1 MKQYEKKI
9 ESYQALIQKGY
20 VRESAV
26 QNVMKQCAGIMSRQD
41 DRRASY
47 FEFLYEQFKFIR
59 KRWWALQGGSL
70 LLLWMLLAD
79 YGEGANAERVLGA
92 LSVIF
97 AVLIIPE
104 IWKNRR
110 FSAVEIEK
118 TSYYSLRQICSARI
132 LMFAAVDLTM
142 ITIFFA
148 VSFSTLQI
156 SAYRIVIDFL
166 VPFNISCCICF
177 RLLYS
182 KWQELEYIAV
192 FLSTACI
199 FAWSMI
205 VSTDFIYERISMTVW
220 IGLLLLSFI
229 YLIYCIWKSQC
240 NCEINWEGKAN
251 GTAI

>member
-9 ESYQALIQKGY
+9 ESYQTLIQKGY

-26 QNVMKQCAGIMSRQD
+26 RNVMKQCAGIMSRQD

-47 FEFLYEQFKFIR
+47 FGFLHEQFKFIR

-79 YGEGANAERVLGA
+79 YGEGANADRVLGA
-92 LSVIF
+92 LSVI
-97 AVLIIPE
+97 
-104 IWKNRR
+104 
-110 FSAVEIEK
+110 S
-118 TSYYSLRQICSARI
+118 SYYSLRQICSARI

-182 KWQELEYIAV
+182 KWRELEYIAV
-192 FLSTACI
+192 FLSIACI
-199 FAWSMI
+199 FAWSLI
-205 VSTDFIYERISMTVW
+205 VSSDFIYERISMPVW
-220 IGLLLLSFI
+220 IGLLLLSFV

>member
-9 ESYQALIQKGY
+9 ESYQTLIQKGY

-26 QNVMKQCAGIMSRQD
+26 QNVMEQCAGIMSRQD

-79 YGEGANAERVLGA
+79 YGEGANADRVLGA
-92 LSVIF
+92 LSVI
-97 AVLIIPE
+97 
-104 IWKNRR
+104 
-110 FSAVEIEK
+110 S
-118 TSYYSLRQICSARI
+118 SYYSLRQICSARI

-182 KWQELEYIAV
+182 KWRELEYIAV

-199 FAWSMI
+199 FAWSLI
-205 VSTDFIYERISMTVW
+205 VSSDFIYERISMPVW
-220 IGLLLLSFI
+220 IGLLLLSFV

>member
-9 ESYQALIQKGY
+9 ESYQILIQKGY
-20 VRESAV
+20 VRESV
-26 QNVMKQCAGIMSRQD
+26 VRNVMKQCAGIMSRQD

-47 FEFLYEQFKFIR
+47 FGFLHEQFKFIR

-79 YGEGANAERVLGA
+79 YGEGANADRVLGA
-92 LSVIF
+92 LSVI
-97 AVLIIPE
+97 
-104 IWKNRR
+104 
-110 FSAVEIEK
+110 S
-118 TSYYSLRQICSARI
+118 SYYSLRQICSARI
-132 LMFAAVDLTM
+132 LMFAAVDLTK

-166 VPFNISCCICF
+166 VPFNISCCICL

-182 KWQELEYIAV
+182 KWQEMEYIAV

-199 FAWSMI
+199 FAWSLI
-205 VSTDFIYERISMTVW
+205 VSSDFIYERISMPVW
-220 IGLLLLSFI
+220 IGLLLLSFV

>member
-9 ESYQALIQKGY
+9 ESYQILIQKGY
-20 VRESAV
+20 VRESV
-26 QNVMKQCAGIMSRQD
+26 VRNVMKQCAGIMSRQD

-47 FEFLYEQFKFIR
+47 FGFLHEQFKFIR

-79 YGEGANAERVLGA
+79 YGEGANADRVLGA
-92 LSVIF
+92 LSVI
-97 AVLIIPE
+97 
-104 IWKNRR
+104 
-110 FSAVEIEK
+110 S
-118 TSYYSLRQICSARI
+118 SYYSLRQICSARI

>member
-1 MKQYEKKI
+1 
-9 ESYQALIQKGY
+9 
-20 VRESAV
+20 
-26 QNVMKQCAGIMSRQD
+26 
-41 DRRASY
+41 
-47 FEFLYEQFKFIR
+47 
-59 KRWWALQGGSL
+59 
-70 LLLWMLLAD
+70 
-79 YGEGANAERVLGA
+79 
-92 LSVIF
+92 
-97 AVLIIPE
+97 
-104 IWKNRR
+104 
-110 FSAVEIEK
+110 
-118 TSYYSLRQICSARI
+118 
-132 LMFAAVDLTM
+132 MFAAVDLTM

-199 FAWSMI
+199 FAWSLI
-205 VSTDFIYERISMTVW
+205 VSTDFIYERISMPLW

>member
-9 ESYQALIQKGY
+9 ESYQTLIQKGY

-26 QNVMKQCAGIMSRQD
+26 RNVMKQCAGIMSRQD
-41 DRRASY
+41 DRRAPY
-47 FEFLYEQFKFIR
+47 FGFLHEQFKFIR

-79 YGEGANAERVLGA
+79 YGEGANADRVLGA
-92 LSVIF
+92 LSVI
-97 AVLIIPE
+97 
-104 IWKNRR
+104 
-110 FSAVEIEK
+110 S
-118 TSYYSLRQICSARI
+118 SYYSLRQICSARI

-182 KWQELEYIAV
+182 KWQEMEYIAV

-199 FAWSMI
+199 FAWSLI
-205 VSTDFIYERISMTVW
+205 VSSDFIYERISMPVW
-220 IGLLLLSFI
+220 IGLLLLSFV

>member
-9 ESYQALIQKGY
+9 ESYQILIQKGY
-20 VRESAV
+20 VRESV
-26 QNVMKQCAGIMSRQD
+26 VRNVMKQCAGIMSRQD

-47 FEFLYEQFKFIR
+47 FGFLHEQFKFIR

-79 YGEGANAERVLGA
+79 YGEGANADRVLGA
-92 LSVIF
+92 LSVI
-97 AVLIIPE
+97 
-104 IWKNRR
+104 
-110 FSAVEIEK
+110 S
-118 TSYYSLRQICSARI
+118 SYYSLRQICSARI

-199 FAWSMI
+199 FAWSLI
-205 VSTDFIYERISMTVW
+205 VSSDFIYERISMPVW
-220 IGLLLLSFI
+220 IGLLLLSFV

>member
-9 ESYQALIQKGY
+9 ESYQTLIQKGY

-26 QNVMKQCAGIMSRQD
+26 RNVMKQCAGIMSRQD

-47 FEFLYEQFKFIR
+47 FGFLHEQFKFIR

-79 YGEGANAERVLGA
+79 YGEGANADRVLGA
-92 LSVIF
+92 LSVI
-97 AVLIIPE
+97 
-104 IWKNRR
+104 
-110 FSAVEIEK
+110 S
-118 TSYYSLRQICSARI
+118 SYYSLRQICSARI

-182 KWQELEYIAV
+182 KWQELEYIAA

-199 FAWSMI
+199 FAWSLI
-205 VSTDFIYERISMTVW
+205 VSSDFIYERISMPVW
-220 IGLLLLSFI
+220 IGLLLLSFV

>member
-9 ESYQALIQKGY
+9 ESYQTLIQKGY

-26 QNVMKQCAGIMSRQD
+26 RNVMKQCAGIMSRQD

-47 FEFLYEQFKFIR
+47 FGFLHEQFKFIR

-79 YGEGANAERVLGA
+79 YGEGANADRVLGA
-92 LSVIF
+92 LSVI
-97 AVLIIPE
+97 
-104 IWKNRR
+104 
-110 FSAVEIEK
+110 S
-118 TSYYSLRQICSARI
+118 SYYSLRQICSARI

-182 KWQELEYIAV
+182 KWQEMEYIAV

-199 FAWSMI
+199 FAWSLI
-205 VSTDFIYERISMTVW
+205 VSSDFIYERISMPVW
-220 IGLLLLSFI
+220 IGLLLLSFV

>member
-9 ESYQALIQKGY
+9 ESYQTLIQKGY

-26 QNVMKQCAGIMSRQD
+26 RNVMKQCAGIMSRQD
-41 DRRASY
+41 DRRAPY
-47 FEFLYEQFKFIR
+47 FGFLHEQFKFIR

-79 YGEGANAERVLGA
+79 YGEGANADRVLGA
-92 LSVIF
+92 LSVI
-97 AVLIIPE
+97 
-104 IWKNRR
+104 
-110 FSAVEIEK
+110 S
-118 TSYYSLRQICSARI
+118 SYYSLRQICSARI

-182 KWQELEYIAV
+182 KWRELEYIAV

-199 FAWSMI
+199 FAWSLI
-205 VSTDFIYERISMTVW
+205 VSSDFIYERISMPVW
-220 IGLLLLSFI
+220 IGLLLLSFV

>member
-9 ESYQALIQKGY
+9 ESYQTLIQKGY
-20 VRESAV
+20 VRESV
-26 QNVMKQCAGIMSRQD
+26 VRNVMKQCAGIMSRQD

-47 FEFLYEQFKFIR
+47 FGFLHEQFKFIR

-79 YGEGANAERVLGA
+79 YGEGANADRVLGA
-92 LSVIF
+92 LSVI
-97 AVLIIPE
+97 
-104 IWKNRR
+104 
-110 FSAVEIEK
+110 S
-118 TSYYSLRQICSARI
+118 SYYSLRQICSARI

-240 NCEINWEGKAN
+240 NCKINWEGKAN

>member
-9 ESYQALIQKGY
+9 ESYQTLIQKGY

-26 QNVMKQCAGIMSRQD
+26 RNVMKQCAGIMSRQD

-47 FEFLYEQFKFIR
+47 FGFLHEQFKFIR

-92 LSVIF
+92 LSVI
-97 AVLIIPE
+97 
-104 IWKNRR
+104 
-110 FSAVEIEK
+110 S
-118 TSYYSLRQICSARI
+118 SYYSLRQICSARI

>member
-1 MKQYEKKI
+1 MNQYEKKI
-9 ESYQALIQKGY
+9 ESYQTLIQKGY

-26 QNVMKQCAGIMSRQD
+26 RNVMKQCAGIMSRQD

-47 FEFLYEQFKFIR
+47 FGFLHEQFKFIR

-79 YGEGANAERVLGA
+79 YGEGANADRVLGA
-92 LSVIF
+92 LSVI
-97 AVLIIPE
+97 
-104 IWKNRR
+104 
-110 FSAVEIEK
+110 S
-118 TSYYSLRQICSARI
+118 SYYSLRQICSARI

-182 KWQELEYIAV
+182 KWQEMEYIAV

-199 FAWSMI
+199 FAWSLI
-205 VSTDFIYERISMTVW
+205 VSSDFIYERISMPVW
-220 IGLLLLSFI
+220 IGLLLLSFV

>member
-9 ESYQALIQKGY
+9 ESYQTLIQKGY

-26 QNVMKQCAGIMSRQD
+26 QNVMEQCAGIMSRQD

-92 LSVIF
+92 LSVI
-97 AVLIIPE
+97 
-104 IWKNRR
+104 
-110 FSAVEIEK
+110 S
-118 TSYYSLRQICSARI
+118 SYYSLRQICSARI

>member
-92 LSVIF
+92 LSVI
-97 AVLIIPE
+97 
-104 IWKNRR
+104 
-110 FSAVEIEK
+110 S
-118 TSYYSLRQICSARI
+118 SYYSLRQICSARI

-182 KWQELEYIAV
+182 KWQEMEYIAV

-199 FAWSMI
+199 FAWSLI
-205 VSTDFIYERISMTVW
+205 VSTDFIYERISMPVW
-220 IGLLLLSFI
+220 IGLLLLSFV

>member
-9 ESYQALIQKGY
+9 ESYQTLIQKGY

-26 QNVMKQCAGIMSRQD
+26 RNVMKQCAGIMSRQD

-47 FEFLYEQFKFIR
+47 FGFLHEQFKFIR

-92 LSVIF
+92 LSVI
-97 AVLIIPE
+97 
-104 IWKNRR
+104 
-110 FSAVEIEK
+110 S
-118 TSYYSLRQICSARI
+118 SYYSLRQICSARI

-199 FAWSMI
+199 FAWSLI
-205 VSTDFIYERISMTVW
+205 VSSDFIYERISMPVW
-220 IGLLLLSFI
+220 IGLLLLSFV

>member
-9 ESYQALIQKGY
+9 ESYQTLIQKGY

-26 QNVMKQCAGIMSRQD
+26 RNVMKQCAGIMSRQD

-47 FEFLYEQFKFIR
+47 FGFLHEQFKFIR

-79 YGEGANAERVLGA
+79 YGEGANADRVLGA
-92 LSVIF
+92 LSVI
-97 AVLIIPE
+97 
-104 IWKNRR
+104 
-110 FSAVEIEK
+110 S
-118 TSYYSLRQICSARI
+118 SYYSLRQICSARI

-182 KWQELEYIAV
+182 KWRELEYIAV

-199 FAWSMI
+199 FAWSLI
-205 VSTDFIYERISMTVW
+205 VSSDFIYERISMPVW
-220 IGLLLLSFI
+220 IGLLLLSFV

>member
-20 VRESAV
+20 VRESV
-26 QNVMKQCAGIMSRQD
+26 VRNVMKQCAGIMSRQD

-47 FEFLYEQFKFIR
+47 FGFLHEQFKFIR

-79 YGEGANAERVLGA
+79 YGEGANADRVLGA
-92 LSVIF
+92 LSVI
-97 AVLIIPE
+97 
-104 IWKNRR
+104 
-110 FSAVEIEK
+110 S
-118 TSYYSLRQICSARI
+118 SYYSLRQICSARI

>member
-26 QNVMKQCAGIMSRQD
+26 RNVMKQCAGIMSRHD

-47 FEFLYEQFKFIR
+47 FGFLYEQLKFIR

-79 YGEGANAERVLGA
+79 YGEGANADRVLGA
-92 LSVIF
+92 LSVI
-97 AVLIIPE
+97 
-104 IWKNRR
+104 
-110 FSAVEIEK
+110 S
-118 TSYYSLRQICSARI
+118 SYYSLRQICSARI

-182 KWQELEYIAV
+182 KWRELEYIAV

-199 FAWSMI
+199 FAWSLI
-205 VSTDFIYERISMTVW
+205 VSSDFIYERISMPVW
-220 IGLLLLSFI
+220 IGLLLLSFV

>member
-9 ESYQALIQKGY
+9 ESYQTLIQKGY

-26 QNVMKQCAGIMSRQD
+26 RNVMKQCAGIMSRQD

-47 FEFLYEQFKFIR
+47 FEFLYEQLKFIR

-79 YGEGANAERVLGA
+79 YGEGANADRVLGA
-92 LSVIF
+92 LSVI
-97 AVLIIPE
+97 
-104 IWKNRR
+104 
-110 FSAVEIEK
+110 S
-118 TSYYSLRQICSARI
+118 SYYSLRQICSARI

-182 KWQELEYIAV
+182 KWQEMEYIAV

-199 FAWSMI
+199 FAWSLI
-205 VSTDFIYERISMTVW
+205 VSTDFIYERISMPVW
-220 IGLLLLSFI
+220 IGLLLLSFV

>member
-9 ESYQALIQKGY
+9 ESYQTLIQKGY

-26 QNVMKQCAGIMSRQD
+26 RNVMKQCAGIMSRQD

-92 LSVIF
+92 LSVI
-97 AVLIIPE
+97 
-104 IWKNRR
+104 
-110 FSAVEIEK
+110 S
-118 TSYYSLRQICSARI
+118 SYYSLRQICSARI

-156 SAYRIVIDFL
+156 SAYRIAIDFL

-192 FLSTACI
+192 FLSTTCI

>member
-9 ESYQALIQKGY
+9 ESYQTLIQKGY
-20 VRESAV
+20 FRESAV
-26 QNVMKQCAGIMSRQD
+26 RNVMKQCAGIMSRQD

-47 FEFLYEQFKFIR
+47 FGFLHEQFKFIR

-79 YGEGANAERVLGA
+79 YGEGANADRVLGA
-92 LSVIF
+92 LSVI
-97 AVLIIPE
+97 
-104 IWKNRR
+104 
-110 FSAVEIEK
+110 S
-118 TSYYSLRQICSARI
+118 SYYSLRQICSARI

-182 KWQELEYIAV
+182 KWRELEYIAV

-199 FAWSMI
+199 FAWSLI
-205 VSTDFIYERISMTVW
+205 VSSDFIYERISMPVW
-220 IGLLLLSFI
+220 IGLLLLSFV

>member
-26 QNVMKQCAGIMSRQD
+26 RNVMKQCAGIMSRHD

-47 FEFLYEQFKFIR
+47 FKFLYEQFKFIR

-92 LSVIF
+92 LSVI
-97 AVLIIPE
+97 
-104 IWKNRR
+104 
-110 FSAVEIEK
+110 S
-118 TSYYSLRQICSARI
+118 SYYSLCQICSARI

>member
-26 QNVMKQCAGIMSRQD
+26 RNVMKQCAGIMSRHD

-47 FEFLYEQFKFIR
+47 FEFLYEQLKFIR

-79 YGEGANAERVLGA
+79 YGEGANADRVLGA
-92 LSVIF
+92 LSVI
-97 AVLIIPE
+97 
-104 IWKNRR
+104 
-110 FSAVEIEK
+110 S
-118 TSYYSLRQICSARI
+118 SYYSLRQICSARI

-182 KWQELEYIAV
+182 KLQELEYIAV

>member
-9 ESYQALIQKGY
+9 ESYQTLIQKGY
-20 VRESAV
+20 VRESV
-26 QNVMKQCAGIMSRQD
+26 VRNVMKQCAGIMSRHD

-47 FEFLYEQFKFIR
+47 FEFLYEQLKYIR
-59 KRWWALQGGSL
+59 KRWWVLQGGSL

-79 YGEGANAERVLGA
+79 YGEGANADRVLGA
-92 LSVIF
+92 LSVI
-97 AVLIIPE
+97 
-104 IWKNRR
+104 
-110 FSAVEIEK
+110 S
-118 TSYYSLRQICSARI
+118 SYYSLRQICSARI

>member
-26 QNVMKQCAGIMSRQD
+26 RNVMKQCAGIMSRHD

-47 FEFLYEQFKFIR
+47 FGFLYEQLKFIR

-79 YGEGANAERVLGA
+79 YGEGANADRVLGA
-92 LSVIF
+92 LSVI
-97 AVLIIPE
+97 
-104 IWKNRR
+104 
-110 FSAVEIEK
+110 S
-118 TSYYSLRQICSARI
+118 SYYSLRQICSARI

-182 KWQELEYIAV
+182 KWQEMEYIAV

-199 FAWSMI
+199 FAWSLI
-205 VSTDFIYERISMTVW
+205 VSTDFIYERISMPVW
-220 IGLLLLSFI
+220 IGLLLLSFV

>member
-9 ESYQALIQKGY
+9 ESYQTLIQKGY

-26 QNVMKQCAGIMSRQD
+26 RNVMKQCAGIMSRQD

-47 FEFLYEQFKFIR
+47 FEFLYEQLKFIR

-79 YGEGANAERVLGA
+79 YGEGANADRVLGA
-92 LSVIF
+92 LSVI
-97 AVLIIPE
+97 
-104 IWKNRR
+104 
-110 FSAVEIEK
+110 S
-118 TSYYSLRQICSARI
+118 SYYSLRQICSARI

>member
-9 ESYQALIQKGY
+9 ESYQILIQKGY
-20 VRESAV
+20 VRESV
-26 QNVMKQCAGIMSRQD
+26 VRNVMKQCAGIMSRQD

-47 FEFLYEQFKFIR
+47 FGFLHEQFKFIR

-79 YGEGANAERVLGA
+79 YGEGANADRVLGA
-92 LSVIF
+92 LSVI
-97 AVLIIPE
+97 
-104 IWKNRR
+104 
-110 FSAVEIEK
+110 S
-118 TSYYSLRQICSARI
+118 SYYSLRQICSARI
-132 LMFAAVDLTM
+132 LMFAAVDLTK

-182 KWQELEYIAV
+182 KWQEMEYIAV

-199 FAWSMI
+199 FAWSLI
-205 VSTDFIYERISMTVW
+205 VSSDFIYERISMTVW
-220 IGLLLLSFI
+220 IGLLLLSFV

>member
-9 ESYQALIQKGY
+9 ESYQTLIQKGY

-26 QNVMKQCAGIMSRQD
+26 QNVMEQCAGIMSRQD

-92 LSVIF
+92 LSVI
-97 AVLIIPE
+97 
-104 IWKNRR
+104 
-110 FSAVEIEK
+110 S
-118 TSYYSLRQICSARI
+118 SYYSLRQICSARI

-182 KWQELEYIAV
+182 KLQELEYIAV

>member
-9 ESYQALIQKGY
+9 ESYQTLIQKGY
-20 VRESAV
+20 VRESV
-26 QNVMKQCAGIMSRQD
+26 VRNVMKQCAGIMSRQD

-47 FEFLYEQFKFIR
+47 FGFLHEQFKFIR

-79 YGEGANAERVLGA
+79 YGEGANADRVLGA
-92 LSVIF
+92 LSVI
-97 AVLIIPE
+97 
-104 IWKNRR
+104 
-110 FSAVEIEK
+110 S
-118 TSYYSLRQICSARI
+118 SYYSLRQICSARI

-182 KWQELEYIAV
+182 KWQEMEYIAV

-199 FAWSMI
+199 FAWSLI
-205 VSTDFIYERISMTVW
+205 VSTDFIYERISMPVW
-220 IGLLLLSFI
+220 IGLLLLSFV

>member
-9 ESYQALIQKGY
+9 ESYQTLIQKGY
-20 VRESAV
+20 VRESV
-26 QNVMKQCAGIMSRQD
+26 VRNVMKQCAGIMSRQD

-47 FEFLYEQFKFIR
+47 FGFLHEQFKFIR

-79 YGEGANAERVLGA
+79 YGEGANADRVLGA
-92 LSVIF
+92 LSVI
-97 AVLIIPE
+97 
-104 IWKNRR
+104 
-110 FSAVEIEK
+110 S
-118 TSYYSLRQICSARI
+118 SYYSLRQICSARI

-251 GTAI
+251 GTVI

>member
-9 ESYQALIQKGY
+9 ESYQTLIQKGY
-20 VRESAV
+20 VRESV
-26 QNVMKQCAGIMSRQD
+26 VRNVMKQCAGIMSRQD

-47 FEFLYEQFKFIR
+47 FGFLHEQFKFIR

-79 YGEGANAERVLGA
+79 YGEGANADRVLGA
-92 LSVIF
+92 LSVI
-97 AVLIIPE
+97 
-104 IWKNRR
+104 
-110 FSAVEIEK
+110 S
-118 TSYYSLRQICSARI
+118 SYYSLRQICSARI

-205 VSTDFIYERISMTVW
+205 VSTDFIYERISMPVW
-220 IGLLLLSFI
+220 IGLLLLSFV

>member
-9 ESYQALIQKGY
+9 ESYQTLIQKGY

-26 QNVMKQCAGIMSRQD
+26 RNVMKQCAGIMSRQD

-47 FEFLYEQFKFIR
+47 FGFLHEQFKFIR

-79 YGEGANAERVLGA
+79 YGEGANADRVLGA
-92 LSVIF
+92 LSVI
-97 AVLIIPE
+97 
-104 IWKNRR
+104 
-110 FSAVEIEK
+110 S
-118 TSYYSLRQICSARI
+118 SYYSLRQICSARI

-182 KWQELEYIAV
+182 KWQEMEYIAV

-199 FAWSMI
+199 FAWSLI
-205 VSTDFIYERISMTVW
+205 VSTDFIYERISMPVW
-220 IGLLLLSFI
+220 IGLLLLSFV

>member
-9 ESYQALIQKGY
+9 ESYQTLIQKGY
-20 VRESAV
+20 VRESV
-26 QNVMKQCAGIMSRQD
+26 VRNVMKQCAGIMSRQD

-47 FEFLYEQFKFIR
+47 FGFLHEQFKFIR

-79 YGEGANAERVLGA
+79 YGEGANADRVLGA
-92 LSVIF
+92 LSVI
-97 AVLIIPE
+97 
-104 IWKNRR
+104 
-110 FSAVEIEK
+110 S
-118 TSYYSLRQICSARI
+118 SYYSLRQICSARI
-132 LMFAAVDLTM
+132 LMFAAVDLTR

>member
-9 ESYQALIQKGY
+9 ESYQTLIQKGY

-26 QNVMKQCAGIMSRQD
+26 RNVMKQCAGIMSRQD

-47 FEFLYEQFKFIR
+47 FGFLHEQFKFIR

-79 YGEGANAERVLGA
+79 YGEGANADRVLGA
-92 LSVIF
+92 LSVI
-97 AVLIIPE
+97 
-104 IWKNRR
+104 
-110 FSAVEIEK
+110 S
-118 TSYYSLRQICSARI
+118 SYYSLRQICSARI

-199 FAWSMI
+199 FAWSLI
-205 VSTDFIYERISMTVW
+205 VSSDFIYERISMPVW

>member
-9 ESYQALIQKGY
+9 ESYQTLIQKGY
-20 VRESAV
+20 VRESV
-26 QNVMKQCAGIMSRQD
+26 VRNVMKQCAGIMSRQD

-47 FEFLYEQFKFIR
+47 FGFLHEQFKFIR

-79 YGEGANAERVLGA
+79 YGEGANADRVLGA
-92 LSVIF
+92 LSVI
-97 AVLIIPE
+97 
-104 IWKNRR
+104 
-110 FSAVEIEK
+110 S
-118 TSYYSLRQICSARI
+118 SYYSLRQICSARI

>member
-9 ESYQALIQKGY
+9 ESYQTLIQKGY

-26 QNVMKQCAGIMSRQD
+26 RNVMKQCAGIMSRQD

-47 FEFLYEQFKFIR
+47 FGFLHEQFKFIR

-79 YGEGANAERVLGA
+79 YGEGANADRVLGA
-92 LSVIF
+92 LSVI
-97 AVLIIPE
+97 
-104 IWKNRR
+104 
-110 FSAVEIEK
+110 S
-118 TSYYSLRQICSARI
+118 SYYSLRQICSARI

-199 FAWSMI
+199 FAWSLI
-205 VSTDFIYERISMTVW
+205 VSSDFIYERISMPVW
-220 IGLLLLSFI
+220 IGLLLLSFV

>member
-9 ESYQALIQKGY
+9 ESYQTLIQKGY

-26 QNVMKQCAGIMSRQD
+26 RNVMKQCAGIMSRQD

-47 FEFLYEQFKFIR
+47 FGFLHEQFKFIR

-79 YGEGANAERVLGA
+79 YGEGANADRVLGA
-92 LSVIF
+92 LSVI
-97 AVLIIPE
+97 
-104 IWKNRR
+104 
-110 FSAVEIEK
+110 S
-118 TSYYSLRQICSARI
+118 SYYSLRQICSARI

-182 KWQELEYIAV
+182 KWRELEYIAV
-192 FLSTACI
+192 RNSVLHS
-199 FAWSMI
+199 
-205 VSTDFIYERISMTVW
+205 
-220 IGLLLLSFI
+220 IGI
-229 YLIYCIWKSQC
+229 
-240 NCEINWEGKAN
+240 
-251 GTAI
+251 

>member
-9 ESYQALIQKGY
+9 ESYQTLIQKGY

-26 QNVMKQCAGIMSRQD
+26 QNVMEQCAGIMSRQD

-79 YGEGANAERVLGA
+79 YGEGANADRVLGA
-92 LSVIF
+92 LSVI
-97 AVLIIPE
+97 
-104 IWKNRR
+104 
-110 FSAVEIEK
+110 S
-118 TSYYSLRQICSARI
+118 SYYSLRQICSARI